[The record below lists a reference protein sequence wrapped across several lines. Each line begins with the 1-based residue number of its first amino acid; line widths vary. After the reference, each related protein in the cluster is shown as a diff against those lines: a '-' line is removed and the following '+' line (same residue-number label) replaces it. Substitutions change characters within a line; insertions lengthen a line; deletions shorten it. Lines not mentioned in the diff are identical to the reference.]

1 MSEGQVQEEIIT
13 ARQLNN
19 ARNRRDKAELEY
31 LKLVCRFQ
39 TQATKAG
46 EEEEE
51 AEKEVVAAPKKKEV
65 APKKRDKEEEEEEKV
80 APKKK
85 EKKEKPEDWV
95 CEGNLI
101 DGTPCPLTAEAQEM
115 STDTR
120 HLKKLHHTCKQCKK
134 AMKKLKKAE
143 KKVEE
148 EKE

>member
-31 LKLVCRFQ
+31 LKLVFRFQ

-46 EEEEE
+46 EDEEVEEE
-51 AEKEVVAAPKKKEV
+51 VVAPKKKEV
-65 APKKRDKEEEEEEKV
+65 APKKRDKPEAQEEEGVV

-101 DGTPCPLTAEAQEM
+101 DKTPCPLTAEAQEM

-120 HLKKLHHTCKQCKK
+120 HLQKLHHTCKECKK
-134 AMKKLKKAE
+134 AMKKIKKAE
-143 KKVEE
+143 KKA
-148 EKE
+148 EKKE